1 MVRTRWLAVGLAVL
15 ALTTGR
21 ALASD
26 ASADRDAALRAM
38 RAEVAAAGQ
47 ESAQPKAAPLAR
59 GDVPAA
65 NCACGHDSARSVER

>member
-38 RAEVAAAGQ
+38 RAEVAAVGQ

-59 GDVPAA
+59 DVPAA
-65 NCACGHDSARSVER
+65 NCACAHGGARSGEP